1 MKFEKCCGAIIIDN
15 EKVLIVKH
23 QKGHFD
29 FPKGHVE
36 NNETEVETA
45 LREVKEET
53 SLEIELDERKRYV
66 ISYSPKEG
74 TIKEVIFFLAK
85 PITKEVKPQVNE
97 IAEIKWLSF
106 EEAVERITYDNSRE
120 LLKQVMTD
128 YPY

>member
-15 EKVLIVKH
+15 KKVLIVKH

-120 LLKQVMTD
+120 LLRQVMTEHQ
-128 YPY
+128 Y

>member
-1 MKFEKCCGAIIIDN
+1 MKFEKCCGAIIIDYD
-15 EKVLIVKH
+15 KVLIVKH

-53 SLEIELDERKRYV
+53 NLEIELDERKRYV

-106 EEAVERITYDNSRE
+106 EEALERITYDNSRE